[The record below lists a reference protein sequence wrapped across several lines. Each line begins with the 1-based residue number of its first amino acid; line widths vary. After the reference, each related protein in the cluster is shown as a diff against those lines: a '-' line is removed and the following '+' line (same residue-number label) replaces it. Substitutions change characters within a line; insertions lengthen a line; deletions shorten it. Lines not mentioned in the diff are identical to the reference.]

1 MERLNPMR
9 RITINLLTLCC
20 ALATGVLS
28 EPVFAQQKFPTRT
41 IRIIAPFPAAG
52 AADIVARV
60 VAQIFS
66 EQLGQTAIVD
76 NRPGAAGAIG
86 SELVAR
92 AAPDGYTLVV
102 GVTASHGI
110 NPAINPKLPYDA
122 VKDFAP
128 ISLVT
133 TIPHVLVVHPSLP
146 IKSLQ
151 DFITFAK
158 AQPGLTYGSA
168 GVGTPHHLAGEM
180 LGVMTGAKFTHVP
193 YKGTAPA
200 IVDLMGGQ
208 IYFMS
213 SEYAAVASQI
223 SAGKLRALAAATAN
237 RLPGVNIPT
246 FKEAGLADFEVTAW
260 YGLYAPAGT
269 PADIVNLLSKEIARG
284 LAKQEVKDRLGP
296 LHAKP
301 IGSSPAELAA
311 YTSAEIVRWGKVA
324 KAANIRVD

>member
-20 ALATGVLS
+20 ALAAGVLS
-28 EPVFAQQKFPTRT
+28 DPVFAQQKFPTRT

>member
-1 MERLNPMR
+1 MNRHHPMR
-9 RITINLLTLCC
+9 RMTIKLLMLCC
-20 ALATGVLS
+20 AFAAGALS
-28 EPVFAQQKFPTRT
+28 SPAFAQQKFPART
-41 IRIIAPFPAAG
+41 IRIVAPFPAAG

-66 EQLGQTAIVD
+66 EQL
-76 NRPGAAGAIG
+76 AAGAIG

-146 IKSLQ
+146 VKSLQ
-151 DFITFAK
+151 EFIKFAK

-213 SEYAAVASQI
+213 SEYAAVAGQI

-246 FKEAGLADFEVTAW
+246 FKEAGLSDFEVTAW

-284 LAKQEVKDRLGP
+284 LATQEVKDRLGP

-311 YTSAEIVRWGKVA
+311 YTRAEIVRWGKVA